1 MTSEQMKALKATMP
15 WTDRSVIIGKRTII
29 QIIDNAG
36 NEVPMFAMIDFVK
49 HTTAHLARQV
59 EKG

>member
-1 MTSEQMKALKATMP
+1 MTAEQMKALKATMP
-15 WTDRSVIIGKRTII
+15 WTDQSIIAGKRTII
-29 QIIDNAG
+29 QIVDNAG
-36 NEVPMFAMIDFVK
+36 KEVPLFTMIDFVK